1 MNNQFK
7 PTDKK
12 VIATDPTVMKETI
25 GRDASP
31 YKKHEMPVFEEDLK
45 TTWTKGIAFM
55 HTVKKCG
62 SKLFS
67 I

>member
-1 MNNQFK
+1 M
-7 PTDKK
+7 KK
-12 VIATDPTVMKETI
+12 STKLSNKQIIAQTI
-25 GRDASP
+25 GREHAEEHT
-31 YKKHEMPVFEEDLK
+31 KRNVPVFEEDLK
-45 TTWTKGIAFM
+45 TTWTKGIPFM